1 MIGSNPPPPGM
12 RKPQPPP
19 NPPFRNNPDEKHMKS
34 DVPEID
40 KLCKA
45 INRIADAIQEN
56 ARATELLAHATA
68 MQYSDE
74 EEETEHQS
82 LSDH

>member
-1 MIGSNPPPPGM
+1 
-12 RKPQPPP
+12 
-19 NPPFRNNPDEKHMKS
+19 MKS
-34 DVPEID
+34 DIPEID

-45 INRIADAIQEN
+45 INRIADAILEN

-68 MQYSDE
+68 MQYGDE
-74 EEETEHQS
+74 EEETGHQS